1 VNAAHIVGK
10 DNWKIGALRCTVV
23 RSCARHR
30 ADEDDDVGH
39 PSVSRDRHRMLSKRS
54 RCECYQAVK
63 TQSSARCV
71 APEHLRRAF
80 LGRRQAFAFGQV
92 AHATVGAPKI
102 LSRPA
107 SATASGAPAWIRTA
121 SLTNSANP

>member
-1 VNAAHIVGK
+1 MRCAAPLFVLAH
-10 DNWKIGALRCTVV
+10 ATVQMKMTTSV
-23 RSCARHR
+23 I
-30 ADEDDDVGH
+30 H
-39 PSVSRDRHRMLSKRS
+39 PVSRDRYRMLSKRS

-71 APEHLRRAF
+71 ASEHLRRAF
-80 LGRRQAFAFGQV
+80 LGQRQAFAFGQV